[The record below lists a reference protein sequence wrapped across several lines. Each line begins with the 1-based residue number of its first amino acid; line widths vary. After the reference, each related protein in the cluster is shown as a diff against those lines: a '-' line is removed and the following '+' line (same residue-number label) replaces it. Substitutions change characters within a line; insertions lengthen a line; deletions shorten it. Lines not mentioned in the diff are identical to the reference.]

1 MNHSSPQ
8 DITAAFSLLQQ
19 IKKVEP
25 NPDLYTMTLN
35 RIHKKNIIPWFWVR
49 AVACLL
55 MIIFATEFYIV
66 LRKRNTPSQNTSAMI
81 YKTNNYLYNE

>member
-25 NPDLYTMTLN
+25 HPDLYTKSRI

-55 MIIFATEFYIV
+55 MIIFASEFYIV
-66 LRKRNTPSQNTSAMI
+66 LRKSHTSSQNISVMI

>member
-1 MNHSSPQ
+1 MKHSSPL
-8 DITAAFSLLQQ
+8 DITEAFSLLHQ

-25 NPDLYTMTLN
+25 CPDLYAKTIK
-35 RIHKKNIIPWFWVR
+35 RIHKQNIIPWFWVS

-55 MIIFATEFYIV
+55 IIIFASEFYIV
-66 LRKRNTPSQNTSAMI
+66 LRKSHTQRQNISIMI

>member
-8 DITAAFSLLQQ
+8 DITAAFSLLHQ

-25 NPDLYTMTLN
+25 NPDLFTKTLN
-35 RIHKKNIIPWFWVR
+35 RIRKKNIIPWFWVR

-55 MIIFATEFYIV
+55 MIIFASEFYI
-66 LRKRNTPSQNTSAMI
+66 LIRKSHTPSQNISVMI

>member
-8 DITAAFSLLQQ
+8 DITDAFSLLHQ
-19 IKKVEP
+19 IKKADP
-25 NPDLYTMTLN
+25 NPDLYTKTLN
-35 RIHKKNIIPWFWVR
+35 RIHKKNIIPWLWVR

-55 MIIFATEFYIV
+55 VIIFASEFYVV
-66 LRKRNTPSQNTSAMI
+66 LRKRNTPSQNISVMI

>member
-1 MNHSSPQ
+1 MNYSSPQ
-8 DITAAFSLLQQ
+8 DITDAFSLLHQ
-19 IKKVEP
+19 IKKADP
-25 NPDLYTMTLN
+25 NPDLYTKTLN

-55 MIIFATEFYIV
+55 VIIFASEFYVV
-66 LRKRNTPSQNTSAMI
+66 LRKRNTPSQNISVMI